1 MSSYSSLL
9 QETETAKLVQLIVEN
24 APIGIYTI
32 NKTGA
37 IEFANPKFLE
47 ISGDS
52 ETELIGLNAFTLPTY
67 KEYGLYPYLIQGLA
81 GTPFEIEIRYV
92 SYIGKKESFRHY
104 VGVPLASPTGEIE
117 RLLLLVEDIT
127 ARKRMEMKFQ
137 ERIKELEQQIMQL
150 HASFPHS

>member
-52 ETELIGLNAFTLPTY
+52 ETELIGLNAFTSLPIKNMVCT
-67 KEYGLYPYLIQGLA
+67 
-81 GTPFEIEIRYV
+81 
-92 SYIGKKESFRHY
+92 
-104 VGVPLASPTGEIE
+104 
-117 RLLLLVEDIT
+117 
-127 ARKRMEMKFQ
+127 
-137 ERIKELEQQIMQL
+137 RILSKD
-150 HASFPHS
+150 